1 MPLAD
6 QTPELIEKLD
16 RLQAELVE
24 LAYSLECKGRIDA
37 ADVAVMTST
46 RVAEMRAEISGKEC
60 LQMRRLLS
68 RG

>member
-46 RVAEMRAEISGKEC
+46 RVAEMRAEISGQEC
-60 LQMRRLLS
+60 L
-68 RG
+68 

>member
-46 RVAEMRAEISGKEC
+46 RVAEMRAEISGQDCK
-60 LQMRRLLS
+60 
-68 RG
+68 